1 MSKFIRGLALC
12 VGALCIVLGVS
23 MVYLPAGLITLGVV
37 LVLAVYVSL
46 YLTAKIGSANE
57 VS

>member
-1 MSKFIRGLALC
+1 LC